1 MTSIDPSEPS
11 RLVGAVLNGSWR
23 LQRMLGQGGMGA
35 VYAAEGLQGQGARA
49 VKLLHPEFRKEPSIV
64 ERFFAEAQTS
74 ARLTHP
80 GIVRVDGAATAED
93 GTPYLV
99 MELLEGKSLD
109 RYVEPGKPL
118 PLAQVAYVLE
128 RLLDTLQ
135 YAHQSGV
142 VHRDL
147 KPENL
152 FVVPQPG
159 GAGSAIKIVD
169 FGIAKVMDAA
179 GGMGSK
185 TRTGMMLG
193 TPGYMSPEQM
203 RNAKLTD
210 PRSDLWSVG
219 VMTYEMVSGVDPFPA
234 DDPFAKLMKVLSND
248 PPALRTVRPDL
259 AALEPFFARA
269 LARDPA
275 HRFQS
280 ATEMSAAFRA
290 AVTSMQAMPAAA
302 PPPPPPAAPGGTV
315 AMSQHMAPPTAGPRP
330 QPPTPR
336 PGAGGTA
343 QLAAPYPVVAP
354 TKPSAGVPPSL
365 QHPPPGAVHG
375 QPAGAPYPHAG
386 GAPQGRPHDRP
397 ELVTQLSQL
406 RPMGAP
412 TPMPPLQPDQ
422 VRVVPAPPVPPSRG
436 LQIKLSWVIAFA
448 VTCVV
453 LGVVIGLLIAYL

>member
-1 MTSIDPSEPS
+1 MTTIDPSDPS
-11 RLVGAVLNGSWR
+11 RLVGAVLGGSFR
-23 LQRMLGQGGMGA
+23 LARLLGQGGMGA
-35 VYAAEGLQGQGARA
+35 VYAAEGLQGQGVRA
-49 VKLLHPEFRKEPSIV
+49 VKLLHPEFRKESSIV

-99 MELLEGKSLD
+99 MELLEGQSLEK
-109 RYVEPGKPL
+109 YVEPGKAL
-118 PLAQVAYVLE
+118 PLAQVSFVLE

-152 FVVPQPG
+152 FVVPLPG

-203 RNAKLTD
+203 RNAKLSD

-219 VMTYEMVSGVDPFPA
+219 VMTYEMVTGVDPFPA
-234 DDPFAKLMKVLSND
+234 DDPFAKLMKVLSSD
-248 PPALRTVRPDL
+248 PPPLRTVRPDL
-259 AALEPFFARA
+259 TPLEPFFARA

-275 HRFQS
+275 QRFQS
-280 ATEMSAAFRA
+280 AAEMSAAWRS
-290 AVTSMQAMPAAA
+290 AVASMQAVAA
-302 PPPPPPAAPGGTV
+302 PPPAPPAGAGGTV
-315 AMSQHMAPPTAGPRP
+315 AIPQHNAPPTVGPQHAPPTQGPRGGH
-330 QPPTPR
+330 PPA

-343 QLAAPYPVVAP
+343 QIAAPYPVVAP
-354 TKPSAGVPPSL
+354 TKPSAGVPQSL
-365 QHPPPGAVHG
+365 QHAPPG
-375 QPAGAPYPHAG
+375 PAGPAQAG
-386 GAPQGRPHDRP
+386 ARPHDRP
-397 ELVTQLSQL
+397 EIVTQLSQL

-412 TPMPPLQPDQ
+412 TPVPTLQPDQ
-422 VRVVPAPPVPPSRG
+422 VRVVPPPALPPSRG
-436 LQIKLSWVIAFA
+436 LQLKVSWIVAFA